1 MANRH
6 RLTGVFNR
14 KPQNVEYASKVGNR
28 EEIRCQVLGCKGEPL
43 ITDDSTG
50 EIICGFC
57 GSILV
62 ERSIATDSERA
73 RDFDEFLTKARTGP
87 GQSLSMY
94 DMGIMTVMSN
104 KDAMGKSLSSPT
116 KDKFNRLKRLDNRSK
131 TSSNRTLRT
140 SLLML
145 DSLKT
150 KLAIPDS
157 TVESAAYIY
166 RKAMQKKITI
176 GRSAK
181 SLMCASIYAACRQA
195 GIPRSIHDLA
205 QATGIGRKEVSRD
218 YRKLTE
224 ELELDLAHCNA
235 AEFVAKI
242 ATEVN
247 ISEQIRREALKLLQK
262 LSDKGLTDGKNPMVL
277 AASTLYLCCV
287 LNDEYKTQNEIAKAA
302 GVTAVSVRTR
312 YQALKKSLEFRTD
325 KFSHRIYG
333 KTMLN

>member
-1 MANRH
+1 MTKIH
-6 RLTGVFNR
+6 KLTGIFS
-14 KPQNVEYASKVGNR
+14 KPLRDAGPTSKMYSR
-28 EEIRCQVLGCKGEPL
+28 EGIRCQVAGCKGGPL

-62 ERSIATDSERA
+62 ERLIATDLERT
-73 RDFDEFLTKARTGP
+73 RDPDEFLTKTRTGP

-94 DMGIMTVMSN
+94 DMGIATIMSN
-104 KDAMGKSLSSPT
+104 KDAMGKSLSSAT
-116 KDKFNRLKRLDNRSK
+116 KNTFERLKRLDSRSK
-131 TSSNRTLRT
+131 TSTNRTLRS
-140 SLLML
+140 SLLLL
-145 DSLKT
+145 DLLKT

-157 TVESAAYIY
+157 TVENAAYIY

-195 GIPRSIHDLA
+195 SIPRSIHDIS
-205 QATGIGRKEVSRD
+205 QVTGIGRKEISRD

-224 ELELDLAHCNA
+224 ELRLDLDHCNA
-235 AEFVAKI
+235 TEFVAKI

-247 ISEQIRREALKLLQK
+247 ISEHIRRESLMMLQK
-262 LSDKGLTDGKNPMVL
+262 LSDKGLTDGKNPMVM

-287 LNDEYKTQNEIAKAA
+287 RNGEYKTQTEIARAA
-302 GVTAVSVRTR
+302 GVTAVSVRAR
-312 YQALKKSLEFRTD
+312 YQALKKNLGFVMD
-325 KFSHRIYG
+325 NLPHRIDN